1 MSMDSRN
8 FPYSSD
14 GAQGIRGHAPDVL
27 VFNLSKESRQRH
39 RERSKP
45 SVHAADPNLMVAS
58 ISLSNP
64 TATSGAMS
72 MLGATNAGYALM
84 PDSSAGASSLA
95 IGANHGGGRKPAGRI
110 VRGLLSSV
118 NRAAAAGDAGPLPT
132 LG

>member
-1 MSMDSRN
+1 MSMDSRH
-8 FPYSSD
+8 FPHGSD
-14 GAQGIRGHAPDVL
+14 GAPGIRGHAPDVL

-45 SVHAADPNLMVAS
+45 PAHAADPNLMVAS

-64 TATSGAMS
+64 TATGGAVT

-84 PDSSAGASSLA
+84 PDSTAGATSLA
-95 IGANHGGGRKPAGRI
+95 IGASHGGSRKPAGRI

-118 NRAAAAGDAGPLPT
+118 NRAAAAGDTGPLPT